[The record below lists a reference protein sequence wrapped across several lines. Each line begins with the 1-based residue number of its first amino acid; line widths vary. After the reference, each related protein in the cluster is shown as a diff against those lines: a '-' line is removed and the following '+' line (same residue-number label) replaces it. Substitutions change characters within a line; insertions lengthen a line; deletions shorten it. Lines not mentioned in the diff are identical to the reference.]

1 MGKSVMI
8 PIALVKRIIE
18 LLGYW
23 DTSKCDRF
31 IRDERCEILHAL
43 DVKLQK
49 LDLRDAYSKIV
60 AADSEDGRHDARIS
74 YLWQKTR
81 ISDLTADDY
90 DA

>member
-1 MGKSVMI
+1 MGKNVMI

-18 LLGYW
+18 LIGYW

-49 LDLRDAYSKIV
+49 LDLRDAYSKVI
-60 AADSEDGRHDARIS
+60 AADSEGSRNDARIS
-74 YLWQKTR
+74 YLRQKAQLN
-81 ISDLTADDY
+81 DLAADDY
-90 DA
+90 DV